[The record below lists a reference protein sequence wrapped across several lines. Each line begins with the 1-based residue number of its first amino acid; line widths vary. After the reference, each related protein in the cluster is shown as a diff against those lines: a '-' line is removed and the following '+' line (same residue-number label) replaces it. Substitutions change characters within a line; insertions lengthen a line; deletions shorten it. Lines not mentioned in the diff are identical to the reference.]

1 MPVPMIFNMD
11 VERNEFIRNSKHFIT
26 FKQICSEI
34 SFLYGFVFKNYFCEM
49 KRARFLHK
57 QR

>member
-1 MPVPMIFNMD
+1 MIFNMD
-11 VERNEFIRNSKHFIT
+11 VERDEFIRISKHFIT
-26 FKQICSEI
+26 FKQIGSEI
-34 SFLYGFVFKNYFCEM
+34 SFLSGFVFKNYFCEM